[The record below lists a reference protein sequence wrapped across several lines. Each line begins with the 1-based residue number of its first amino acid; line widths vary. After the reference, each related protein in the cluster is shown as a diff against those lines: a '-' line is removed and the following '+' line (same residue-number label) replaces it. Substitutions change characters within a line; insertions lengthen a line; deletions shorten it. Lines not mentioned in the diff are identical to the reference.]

1 MNFLATDGNELYVTK
16 KKDNNI
22 YDWKPLHTIYH
33 KEYSD
38 RLTEI
43 EIIPNKEII
52 YDIYI
57 LPVWNEKYSYY
68 TSEGYQCLFSL
79 SETSETSISFYLESS
94 EFILHWES
102 KTNKIFITDGTDTTK
117 LFFRIRDIS
126 TGEWSKEHKI
136 FTGIDNVNK
145 VLNTGIFDVNKNIL
159 SIHPSDNTTK
169 SNYIFQE
176 NEEKGIKPVSTYDL
190 ILPENDSKLYLFTLR
205 FALYKN
211 EQKIEY
217 SYAPSFIQFTY
228 ANGKMENGR
237 VGPFRKFIGS
247 RYLTE
252 DLFLNNEFAVHYI
265 PDETDPTK
273 SYLKIISDYKIS
285 SISYNYLII

>member
-79 SETSETSISFYLESS
+79 SEISETSISFYLESS

-102 KTNKIFITDGTDTTK
+102 QTKKIFITDGTETTK

-145 VLNTGIFDVNKNIL
+145 VLNTGIFDANKNIL
-159 SIHPSDNTTK
+159 SIHPSYNTTK
-169 SNYIFQE
+169 SNYVFQE
-176 NEEKGIKPVSTYDL
+176 NDKTGPVSIYNLT
-190 ILPENDSKLYLFTLR
+190 LPENDSKLYLFTLQ
-205 FALYKN
+205 FALYKD
-211 EQKIEY
+211 EQKIER
-217 SYAPSFIQFTY
+217 SYAPLFIQFTY
-228 ANGKMENGR
+228 ANGKMENER

-252 DLFLNNEFAVHYI
+252 DLYLNNEFSIHYI

-285 SISYNYLII
+285 RISYNYLII